1 MAKIIVMISQLRN
14 PTNSRCDG
22 SRRRPRTPCGLLGLV
37 LLAWLAGTAGVLAQD
52 NGVTK
57 TSVRVGG
64 VMALQGDAR
73 GLGQNMKAGLEAA
86 FKGVTVQGRGIEFVV
101 LNDSYNPSDTVEAT
115 RKLLSEGVF
124 AMVGNV
130 GTPTASV
137 ALPILAEQKVPAVG
151 FYTGADL
158 LRPGIGDIINFRAS
172 YTQEIAAVIDAA
184 LRAGVKP
191 DQVCAFVQN
200 DSYGMSGV
208 TGIKVALAKQPS
220 TEATIANLEQIIAM
234 PGDKPARNDIG
245 PVGVYERNTL
255 LVRDG
260 YMSLKNWEQKT
271 GNRCRLVVTVGAY
284 GPIANFMAYARKLK
298 NEPWVISAVSFTGA
312 ESLKGEFRQYN
323 VRENIIMTQVV
334 PALDSP
340 LPIVE
345 NARKALGGKL
355 GFISLEGYIAGRMFL
370 AILDKTGSAP
380 TRESFVR
387 AARGQKFDLGGLKL
401 DFTDNNQGS
410 NFVLLTLLDGDDFR
424 VIEPRDLENM
434 FAK

>member
-1 MAKIIVMISQLRN
+1 MSRQSHE
-14 PTNSRCDG
+14 PTNSRHPENK
-22 SRRRPRTPCGLLGLV
+22 RRPRTPRGLPGLL
-37 LLAWLAGTAGVLAQD
+37 LAGWLAGTTGVLAQD

-57 TSVRVGG
+57 TTVRVGG
-64 VMALQGDAR
+64 VMALQGDAS

-86 FKGVTVQGRGIEFVV
+86 FKGATVQGRGIEFTV
-101 LNDSYNPSDTVEAT
+101 LNDSYNPPETVEAT
-115 RKLLSEGVF
+115 RKLLAEGVF

-151 FYTGADL
+151 FYTGAGL
-158 LRPGIGDIINFRAS
+158 LRPGVGDIINFRAS

-208 TGIKVALAKQPS
+208 TGVKVALGKQPGA
-220 TEATIANLEQIIAM
+220 EAILAKLDQIIAM
-234 PGDKPARNDIG
+234 PGDNPARNDIG
-245 PVGVYERNTL
+245 PVGVYARNTL

-260 YMSLKNWEQKT
+260 YKSLKTWEQAT
-271 GNRCRLVVTVGAY
+271 GNRCRLVVTVGTY
-284 GPIANFMAYARKLK
+284 GPIADFMAYARKLK
-298 NEPWVISAVSFTGA
+298 NEPWVITAVSFTGA
-312 ESLKGEFRQYN
+312 ESLKSEFRKYTI
-323 VRENIIMTQVV
+323 RENIIMTQVV

-345 NARKALGGKL
+345 NARKALGDNL
-355 GFISLEGYIAGRMFL
+355 GYISLEGYIAGRMFL
-370 AILDKTGSAP
+370 AILDKAGNTP

-387 AARGQKFDLGGLKL
+387 AARGQKYDLGGLKL
-401 DFTDNNQGS
+401 DFTDDNQGS
-410 NFVLLTLLDGDDFR
+410 DFVLLTLLNGDDFA

-434 FAK
+434 FAN